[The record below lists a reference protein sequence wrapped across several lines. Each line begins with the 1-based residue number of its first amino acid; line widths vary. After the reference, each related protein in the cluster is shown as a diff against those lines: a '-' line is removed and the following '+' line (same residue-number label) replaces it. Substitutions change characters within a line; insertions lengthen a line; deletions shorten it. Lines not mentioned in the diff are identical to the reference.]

1 LNSAMSS
8 ASITSCARRSAFI
21 AQLAHESGQ
30 LRYLDIQ
37 TN

>member
-1 LNSAMSS
+1 MSS

-30 LRYLDIQ
+30 LRYINIQ
-37 TN
+37 TS